1 MLRVGVFDVKGSN
14 MRNFVGLL
22 LLVAICAASSGCL
35 RVVTK
40 VDDLAT
46 NHDQVESFTA
56 DRPFG
61 EVHTIIDDDATK
73 CWSSVTSGQMMPTGS
88 GYVVA
93 GSGIKRI
100 VEDRMIEPGRSATVD
115 VVVKAFWPL
124 PPESYILR
132 ADIKARGP
140 SETEVTTYNADS
152 NKGQRA
158 FHRQVHRWVVDGV
171 ADCSGM
177 GPFD

>member
-1 MLRVGVFDVKGSN
+1 MPKLVGF
-14 MRNFVGLL
+14 FLL
-22 LLVAICAASSGCL
+22 IVVCAASSGCL

-40 VDDLAT
+40 ADDLAT

-56 DRPFG
+56 ARPFG
-61 EVHTIIDDDATK
+61 EVHAIVDDDATK

-93 GSGIKRI
+93 GSGIKRE
-100 VEDRMIEPGRSATVD
+100 VEDHLIDPGRLAMVD
-115 VVVKAFWPL
+115 VVVRAFWPL

-132 ADIKARGP
+132 ADIKALGP

-171 ADCSGM
+171 TDCSGM
-177 GPFD
+177 GLFD